1 MHLLLYLI
9 GLSLAVAKNDAN
21 AMGPNNF
28 TEGLTLS
35 LTKEKFD
42 EAKDVYFDM
51 ILNSILAGDW
61 SYIDFGNNQGFAMDN
76 TFMILARSD
85 ESEFEFSV

>member
-1 MHLLLYLI
+1 
-9 GLSLAVAKNDAN
+9 
-21 AMGPNNF
+21 
-28 TEGLTLS
+28 
-35 LTKEKFD
+35 
-42 EAKDVYFDM
+42 M